1 MELRTLSQWL
11 LVVGVLFSVS
21 GCVSVK
27 PYDYSEFRKSR
38 PASILVL
45 PPVNQSPDIKA
56 SVSIL
61 SQATLPLAE
70 SGYYVVPVG
79 VMSETFRQNGLT
91 TPEDIQATDV
101 AKLRNIFGADAAL
114 YIVVTSYGSSYK
126 IISSDTVVTATA
138 KLVDLRSGSLLWE
151 GGASASTAEN
161 RNNNQAG
168 LVGLLVQAVVEQI
181 INTTTNQSHIQA
193 GIMDQRLVG
202 ARQPNGMLYGPRSP
216 HYSENGN

>member
-1 MELRTLSQWL
+1 MNLRTLAQW
-11 LVVGVLFSVS
+11 FSVLAVFLVMS

-27 PYDYSEFRKSR
+27 PYDYTEFRKSR

-45 PPVNQSPDIKA
+45 PPVNQSPDVKA
-56 SVSIL
+56 SVSVL

-79 VMSETFRQNGLT
+79 VMFETFRQNGLT
-91 TPEDIQATDV
+91 TPDDIHATDA
-101 AKLRNIFGADAAL
+101 AKLRSIFGADAAL

-126 IISSDTVVTATA
+126 IISSETVVAANA

-151 GGASASTAEN
+151 GTASASSAEN
-161 RNNNQAG
+161 KNNNQAG

-181 INTTTNQSHIQA
+181 VNSTTNQSHVQA
-193 GIMDQRLVG
+193 GIMDQRLLG
-202 ARQPNGMLYGPRSP
+202 ARPPNGFLYGPRSP
-216 HYSENGN
+216 HYSEGGN